1 MVKQEGEALWP
12 LDVAVNPSD
21 TGHQDPLLDSW
32 ERQPKQKHDDQACS
46 LGNGEG
52 HLPQSG
58 SEQRASGDPPLER
71 SNAFHY
77 REEGARLGSQQGP
90 ESKRRTKP
98 GKCMNEACP
107 SGEGDSDQEETGAIH
122 KTYLC
127 HCGKC
132 CRWRSNLRA
141 HEVIHAGG
149 KPQRCSV
156 YQSSCNN
163 GSNLMHA
170 RILTGEK
177 SYKCLKCGGNFLQGR
192 SFAAHEEIHIQEKPH
207 HCFIR
212 GEDFRRSTKLSSTGA
227 GRKNMTWCT
236 LFTGKT
242 TGAATEEQAVL
253 AQTFIPTTMAKAV
266 LQGDFAG
273 EAQVQEGDL
282 GEINLVRLSPT
293 TQDILQQ
300 EKEEQ
305 ELDYSDAIPSSPIA
319 LPAAQPQVTPI
330 QGSRS
335 GCGFS
340 MQVVTGE
347 EEHMEAERH
356 PPDSTPC
363 AGSGRRPGGAPRTL
377 EVWKYFRQMDNPWRG
392 QCLLCRRQISRRK
405 VMGQLTNSGMMHH
418 LRKHHELVLRQGEVG
433 KGRPRGFPSRSALKN
448 NGDRKAKGSQKAPS

>member
-141 HEVIHAGG
+141 HE
-149 KPQRCSV
+149 
-156 YQSSCNN
+156 
-163 GSNLMHA
+163 
-170 RILTGEK
+170 
-177 SYKCLKCGGNFLQGR
+177 GR